1 MLVTSRRILLWY
13 VWRDHCCACITGC
26 LFMVGLEMKSYAT
39 QCCAFWFFSG
49 VFKTFLEETWLF
61 SFSIYWIYSSS
72 WGASLCSTSSDWYIG
87 SARQWTF
94 FGYRELSIIWLCWV
108 VHNLSCCDFLSF
120 EICASLQM
128 LCFLYLNFDFAFM
141 AAGTCCCSEII
152 LAISLWNCWAVFH
165 GVVCD
170 MICNDVKKK
179 HFLHKFV
186 TVNSAHLA
194 ANDITTV
201 TYESAVISMC
211 SVAYP

>member
-108 VHNLSCCDFLSF
+108 VHIYRAVTFYRLKSVQAFRCC
-120 EICASLQM
+120 
-128 LCFLYLNFDFAFM
+128 AFY
-141 AAGTCCCSEII
+141 TWTSI
-152 LAISLWNCWAVFH
+152 LHSWLLA
-165 GVVCD
+165 
-170 MICNDVKKK
+170 
-179 HFLHKFV
+179 
-186 TVNSAHLA
+186 LA
-194 ANDITTV
+194 AV
-201 TYESAVISMC
+201 LK
-211 SVAYP
+211 